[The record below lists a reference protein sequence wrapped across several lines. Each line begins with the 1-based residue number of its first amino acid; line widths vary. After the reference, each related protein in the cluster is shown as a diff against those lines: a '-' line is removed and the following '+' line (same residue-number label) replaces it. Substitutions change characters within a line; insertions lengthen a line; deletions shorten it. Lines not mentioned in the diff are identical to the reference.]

1 MMAFS
6 RVLLVL
12 LYLQGIESLLVNR
25 HPTGTR
31 LSVFRLSEKVLKEE
45 EKLSVVI
52 NGMPGRAEEAQTNG
66 QEINGYTMPSG
77 QKKFGYSTTL
87 KQNGPLWLGKLRE
100 LDRDDREMEED
111 GYYQMSRKKRSLFMK
126 AVRLPIKVVQ
136 KMFSKKNVEPGT
148 LILVRHGESEWNHN
162 KTFTGW
168 ADPDLTD
175 QGKREVEHAARLLM
189 EGGYKIDVVFTSRLK
204 RAIRSVWILLQELNE
219 TYLPVFKSWRMNER
233 MYGALTGLCKI
244 QTAETLG
251 QGK

>member
-31 LSVFRLSEKVLKEE
+31 LSVFRLSEKALKEE
-45 EKLSVVI
+45 EKLSVLI
-52 NGMPGRAEEAQTNG
+52 NGMPGRDEEVING
-66 QEINGYTMPSG
+66 PEINGYTMPSG
-77 QKKFGYSTTL
+77 QKEFGYSTTL
-87 KQNGPLWLGKLRE
+87 KRNEPLWLRKILSR
-100 LDRDDREMEED
+100 DRDREMEED
-111 GYYQMSRKKRSLFMK
+111 GYFQMSHEKRSLFMRAIRVPYK
-126 AVRLPIKVVQ
+126 AAKKV
-136 KMFSKKNVEPGT
+136 FSKRNVEPGT
-148 LILVRHGESEWNHN
+148 LILVRHGESQWNLN

-168 ADPDLTD
+168 ADPDLTE

-244 QTAETLG
+244 QTTETLG
-251 QGK
+251 EGK